1 MRRTELDRFRKR
13 LEEKRHGVQELVQA
27 ARSIESQHGET
38 ETPDLGDRA
47 LDAFNRE
54 VSYSVRINERDLVRR
69 IDRALDRIANGEYG
83 KCVNCSD
90 TIQKARLTAVP
101 WAQHCIDCQEL
112 LDRGDL

>member
-13 LEEKRHGVQELVQA
+13 LEEKRREVQELVQA
-27 ARSIESQHGET
+27 ARTTESQHGDT

-47 LDAFNRE
+47 TDAFNRE
-54 VSYSVRINERDLVRR
+54 VSYGVRINERDLVRR
-69 IDRALDRIANGEYG
+69 IDRALGRIESGEYG
-83 KCVNCSD
+83 KCVNCSK

-101 WAQHCIDCQEL
+101 WARHCIECQEL